1 MEQNRLLGNPLAAP
15 HSQKF
20 STGRGR
26 RGTEAHGAPAQRHSH
41 VTPPTHGGGPTFL
54 RPLPR
59 LLQRLLLLQTAG
71 GWRRFGFRRYLWL
84 LKRHHQRDA
93 QRDGGRRLATPL
105 AQLGVSSPLE
115 ELPLDNS
122 SLRSALQHRG
132 PGWWFR
138 ATALRGE
145 ESGQELLRQLLLQ
158 QRLWLQLRRTKQ
170 RRRRLQSRRGRSFP
184 PAQQRGWVENL
195 KRLRRP
201 LQRSRRRHQLKAR
214 ENLGRT
220 YREPE
225 LRLLTYRLVAAL
237 EPKRQ
242 RHRRRGRRAHQRS
255 GAPARRML
263 QWLRGGHLPQ
273 WRASRSVLQSLK
285 RRLRGHKRSLR
296 QLRLRWRLQRRHQ
309 LEHQRW
315 GLRFMRRWLRR
326 REAQATMAKR
336 RREEEEGEAA
346 GELPS
351 LPAANAEEQRL
362 EEADQ
367 QQEMVGVGRLAT
379 RLARL
384 EELLRHDP
392 FAEDLSRPAPA
403 TASFSAADRRLWAV
417 ALATRRLL
425 QSPGEPQRRR
435 LRRALR
441 RWRQQLDRRRQQ
453 RLLQHPLLLAE
464 DQRKLEG
471 RMATAWEEQLQEE
484 YQLEQ
489 ERRLEL
495 RQLPA
500 GSRGPL
506 GGPTGLGHPG
516 GKPPRRTLPELQE
529 RWHNYFQP
537 APGDGFRFF
546 LPLSPVAKNGLFR

>member
-1 MEQNRLLGNPLAAP
+1 MERNRLSGNPLAAP
-15 HSQKF
+15 HSQNF
-20 STGRGR
+20 SNGRGP
-26 RGTEAHGAPAQRHSH
+26 RGAEAQNNPTHRHSH
-41 VTPPTHGGGPTFL
+41 VTPTHGGGPTFL

-59 LLQRLLLLQTAG
+59 LLQRLLLPQAAG

-105 AQLGVSSPLE
+105 AQLGVASPLQ
-115 ELPLDNS
+115 ELPLENS
-122 SLRSALQHRG
+122 SLRSTLQHRG

-145 ESGQELLRQLLLQ
+145 EAGQELLRQLLLQ
-158 QRLWLQLRRTKQ
+158 QRLWLQLRRSKQ
-170 RRRRLQSRRGRSFP
+170 RRRRLQSRRGRSVP
-184 PAQQRGWVENL
+184 PARQRGWLENL

-242 RHRRRGRRAHQRS
+242 RHRRRGRRAHQRG

-273 WRASRSVLQSLK
+273 WGASRSVLQNLK
-285 RRLRGHKRSLR
+285 RRLRSRSRSLR
-296 QLRLRWRLQRRHQ
+296 QLRLRWRLQRRSQ

-315 GLRFMRRWLRR
+315 GLRFMRRWLKR
-326 REAQATMAKR
+326 REAQATQAKR
-336 RREEEEGEAA
+336 RREEEEGEGK
-346 GELPS
+346 GELPGP
-351 LPAANAEEQRL
+351 PAANAEERRL

-367 QQEMVGVGRLAT
+367 QQELVGVGRLAT

-403 TASFSAADRRLWAV
+403 PASAPDRNLWAV
-417 ALATRRLL
+417 ALATQRLL
-425 QSPGEPQRRR
+425 QSPGEPQRRQ
-435 LRRALR
+435 LGRALR
-441 RWRQQLDRRRQQ
+441 RWRRRLEQRRQQ

-471 RMATAWEEQLQEE
+471 RMATGWEEQLREE
-484 YQLEQ
+484 YRLEE

-495 RQLPA
+495 RQLPS

-516 GKPPRRTLPELQE
+516 GKAPRRSLPELQE
-529 RWHNYFQP
+529 RWNTYFQP